1 MTRRAMIN
9 LSELRRKF
17 KGFSIQSGILDARAN
32 SCVLILRTF
41 AGVLHAAGANRN
53 ADNLSAF

>member
-1 MTRRAMIN
+1 MIN

-41 AGVLHAAGANRN
+41 AGVLHAAGTNRN